1 MMTSTSTISFYYGD
15 VVNLCLEKKNY
26 PKMPCQAVVSTDGSL
41 PIFFMIDTELGI
53 SILFYGP
60 LMEPILMEDQM

>member
-1 MMTSTSTISFYYGD
+1 M
-15 VVNLCLEKKNY
+15 
-26 PKMPCQAVVSTDGSL
+26 GSL
-41 PIFFMIDTELGI
+41 PIFFMIDTEQGI